1 MEPAEMIYS
10 NPEFFILFGL
20 TLAAYSLARSY
31 RLRFLVLLAASLTF
45 YAWAGLFDGL
55 IFVLVILV
63 SWSAVAFSEKYPAA
77 KSRLIPLGICVIAAH
92 LFVWKYASWLIGE
105 IHAVSPGFWG
115 GRELFLPLPVGISF
129 FTLQSIAYMVD
140 YSRGQTEFVTLPV
153 YALFKSFF
161 AQLLAGP
168 IVRGSQL
175 NPQLKKLPRPAAADV
190 TLGVCLFVLG
200 FVKKMAVADRVAYF
214 VDAAFSSPQNF
225 GRFALLKALLG
236 YTVQIWADFSGYTDM
251 GRGAALILGIRLPE
265 NFLSPY
271 LSQSPSE
278 FWRRWHITL
287 STWITD
293 YIFTPLAMRS
303 RALGAQGLF
312 FFAAVTTMLIAGIW
326 HGAGWNFAL
335 FGLYHG
341 FLLVLEKRGLLPR
354 DPKSPWSPGGLAR
367 IALMFCLIQGGW
379 LVFRIESMHQLFAF
393 LKGLAFGSPAAQ
405 AATGRSVFVLAAF
418 CLGIQAAFY
427 YDPGKKTWVF
437 MTPLK
442 EKTMKRLDEMTLE
455 RPALASVAGLCA
467 GVALAALLMGAL
479 LLRPDHTRGFIY
491 FQF

>member
-1 MEPAEMIYS
+1 MIYS
-10 NPEFFILFGL
+10 NPEFFVLFGL
-20 TLAAYSLARSY
+20 VLVAYGLARSY
-31 RLRFLVLLAASLTF
+31 GLRFSILLAASLAF
-45 YAWAGLFDGL
+45 YAWAGLFDTL

-63 SWSAVAFSEKYPAA
+63 SWLAVAFSQRYPSQ
-77 KSRLIPLGICVIAAH
+77 KRRLIPLGIVVITAH
-92 LFVWKYASWLIGE
+92 LFVWKYAAWLLRE
-105 IHAVSPGFWG
+105 VHRVFPHFAG

-129 FTLQSIAYMVD
+129 FTLQSIAYLVD
-140 YSRGQTEFVTLPV
+140 YSRGQTEFVSLPV

-175 NPQLKKLPRPAAADV
+175 NPQLKKLPRPAPSDV
-190 TLGVCLFVLG
+190 TLGVSLFVLG
-200 FVKKMAVADRVAYF
+200 FAKKMAVADRVAYY
-214 VDAAFSSPQNF
+214 VDAVFSSPQNF
-225 GRFALLKALLG
+225 GRAALLKALLG

-271 LSQSPSE
+271 LSQTPSE

-287 STWITD
+287 STWIKD

-303 RALGAQGLF
+303 RELGAQGLF

-341 FLLVLEKRGLLPR
+341 FLLVLEKQGVLPREPRSPWTARGLAQMLV
-354 DPKSPWSPGGLAR
+354 
-367 IALMFCLIQGGW
+367 MFALIQGGW
-379 LVFRIESMHQLFAF
+379 LTFRVESMHQLAAF
-393 LKGLAFGSPAAQ
+393 LKGLASGSAAAP
-405 AATGRSVFVLAAF
+405 AATGGSVYALAVL
-418 CLGIQAAFY
+418 CLALQTAFY
-427 YDPGKKTWVF
+427 YDPGRKRWTF
-437 MTPLK
+437 LTPLK
-442 EKTMKRLDEMTLE
+442 EAADRRLE
-455 RPALASVAGLCA
+455 RLSAAEAALAPAAGVFA
-467 GVALAALLMGAL
+467 GVALAAVLVAAL
-479 LLRPDHTRGFIY
+479 LLRPEHTRGFIY

>member
-1 MEPAEMIYS
+1 MIYS

-20 TLAAYSLARSY
+20 TLALYSFARSY
-31 RLRFLVLLAASLTF
+31 RLRFFILLAASLTF
-45 YAWAGLFDGL
+45 YAWAGLFDAL

-63 SWSAVAFSEKYPAA
+63 SWSAVALSQKYPER
-77 KSRLIPLGICVIAAH
+77 KGWLIPLGIVVITAH

-105 IHAVSPGFWG
+105 AQSVWPGFLG
-115 GRELFLPLPVGISF
+115 GHELFLPLPVGISF
-129 FTLQSIAYMVD
+129 FTLQSIAYLVD

-175 NPQLKKLPRPAAADV
+175 NPQLKKLIRPTPQQV
-190 TLGVCLFVLG
+190 TLGICLFVLG

-214 VDAAFSSPQNF
+214 VDAVFSSPQNF
-225 GRFALLKALLG
+225 GRHALLKALLG

-271 LSQSPSE
+271 FSQSPSE

-293 YIFTPLAMRS
+293 YIFTPLALRS

-341 FLLVLEKRGLLPR
+341 FLLVLEKQGVLPR
-354 DPKSPWSPGGLAR
+354 DPSDPWSWRGALK
-367 IALMFCLIQGGW
+367 ILLMFALIEGGW
-379 LVFRIESMHQLFAF
+379 LVFRIESMHQLSFF
-393 LKGLAFGSPAAQ
+393 LKGLAYGSATAQ
-405 AATGRSVFVLAAF
+405 PATGRSVYWMAAF
-418 CLGIQAAFY
+418 CLVIQAAFY
-427 YDPGKKTWVF
+427 YDPRKKDWVF
-437 MTPLK
+437 LTPLK
-442 EKTMKRLDEMTLE
+442 DAAARRFAAFDGKS
-455 RPALASVAGLCA
+455 AAASFAGACA
-467 GVALAALLMGAL
+467 GAALAAILVGAL
-479 LLRPDHTRGFIY
+479 FLRPEHTRGFIY